1 MKNRTKRPVLCLCA
15 ALLLAGAVA
24 LGLYLKSLSDYRR
37 AVAGIRFEGIDAA
50 DVADGVYTGEYDV
63 GFVYARVRVTVHGG
77 VLEQVEILEHKNGR
91 GAPAE
96 SVIQAMTERQSVYVD
111 TVSGA
116 TNSSLVLEKAAENAL
131 RQGLPCG

>member
-1 MKNRTKRPVLCLCA
+1 MKKRTKRLLLCLCA
-15 ALLLAGAVA
+15 AVLLAGAVI

-37 AVAGIRFEGIDAA
+37 AVAEIRFEGIDIAG
-50 DVADGVYTGEYDV
+50 VADGTYTGEYDV
-63 GFVYARVRVTVHGG
+63 GFVYARVRVTVRGG
-77 VLEQVEILEHKNGR
+77 VLERVEILEHKNGR

-96 SVIQAMTERQSVYVD
+96 SVTQEMTERQSVYVD

-131 RQGLPCG
+131 LQGFG

>member
-1 MKNRTKRPVLCLCA
+1 MKKRTGNLLLCLCA
-15 ALLLAGAVA
+15 ALLLAGAVS

-37 AVAGIRFEGIDAA
+37 AVAGISFEGIDVAG
-50 DVADGVYTGEYDV
+50 VADGAYTGECDA
-63 GFVYARVRVTVHGG
+63 GFVYARVRVTVRGG

-96 SVIQAMTERQSVYVD
+96 AVTQAMIERQSVYVD
-111 TVSGA
+111 AVSGA

-131 RQGLPCG
+131 RQGLG

>member
-1 MKNRTKRPVLCLCA
+1 MKKRGKTLLLCLCA
-15 ALLLAGAVA
+15 ALLLGGAVI

-37 AVAGIRFEGIDAA
+37 AVAGIRFEGIDVAN
-50 DVADGVYTGEYDV
+50 VADGVYTGEYDV

-91 GAPAE
+91 GASAE
-96 SVIQAMTERQSVYVD
+96 SVIQAMTGQQSVYVD

-131 RQGLPCG
+131 RQGLARG